1 MGKAS
6 VKVENGKMVNVRVED
21 DNVYL
26 TGDFFLEPAEARED
40 IEQVLHDFRDS
51 AGESIVDAIKSI
63 DAELIGF
70 SAEHVAE
77 AFQKARDQEEE

>member
-21 DNVYL
+21 NDVSL
-26 TGDFFLEPAEARED
+26 TGDFFLEPAEAREE
-40 IEQVLHDFRDS
+40 IEVLLRDFETSGYDDLV
-51 AGESIVDAIKSI
+51 EAIKSI

-70 SAEHVAE
+70 SADHVVE
-77 AFQKARDQEEE
+77 AFQKARDQEE